1 MISTLSGTV
10 AHVGLHEAVLE
21 VGGVGLLVAATPAT
35 LAGLKVG
42 ETARVQTHLVVRE
55 DSLTLFAF
63 RTTEEREVFTTML
76 GVSGIG
82 PRIALAVLAVHSPAD
97 VARAVAA
104 GDDKAFSQVPGIG
117 PKGAR
122 RIVLE
127 LAGKLVLPEE
137 EPAPQGGTGS
147 ADGPAWAPQVT
158 EALIGLG
165 WSEKDA
171 ATAVDGYV
179 RTDPQAA
186 DLTVPAALK
195 AVLAGLGAARR

>member
-63 RTTEEREVFTTML
+63 RTAEEREVFTTML

-137 EPAPQGGTGS
+137 EPAPQAGPGA
-147 ADGPAWAPQVT
+147 ADGPGGEASGWPGSARPDDHRCGRRWAWANRRPRHGCGT
-158 EALIGLG
+158 SWRPSDRG
-165 WSEKDA
+165 S
-171 ATAVDGYV
+171 
-179 RTDPQAA
+179 
-186 DLTVPAALK
+186 
-195 AVLAGLGAARR
+195 ARR